1 MLSLFRFAY
10 VMAVGRAVSGW
21 RLELVLF
28 GGILLAVSLMASGV
42 IFSDLLANAALRDAL
57 ARAEPESVNL
67 VVRTFSSQDDPK
79 DIQGRARAFEERDS
93 FVDQNVVTPIRPYLK
108 EHSKYLETATFFFQ
122 GRPHLETDRDTRPRG
137 QIYHLTGLEERARVL
152 QGQWP
157 VAGGQSPALAA
168 DRKPVD
174 VAVDQLGAEL
184 LRMNVGDTMEVFPAT
199 IFDDAIPIRVRIA
212 AIFQQTDPDDEF
224 WYGLSYASSKKD
236 DRWTL
241 IPLYT
246 SEEALIT
253 GVLGAYPS
261 LYAETTWHL
270 FPDHE
275 KLRAEHIV
283 EIQGL
288 IAQIE
293 RAVSVGLKNS
303 SYSIRLDTLLRDFEE
318 ELLLA
323 RLPLLLMLFLV
334 VGILVYYLS
343 LVAGLIVRSRTVE
356 IAMLKSRGAT
366 VWQLGVL
373 GFGEGLLL
381 AIPAAVA
388 GPFLALGL
396 VELLGVIFFRF
407 SGTEGILTGIPV
419 DLSLPAFL
427 LGIAGGALAVL
438 VFTVSTLAA
447 SRRGNVEARQSGARP
462 PTSNLLHRYY
472 LDVALLAVIGLVW
485 WQLQSRGAFLVQS
498 LGSSELSIDY
508 TLLLGPVLGLLA
520 AGLIVLRLFP
530 WAAALLARIAEPVGP
545 PWVVHVIRHLS
556 RDPMTPAMLVVLV
569 MLATSLGIMGS
580 VFSTTLERGQR
591 ERAMYEAGAD
601 LRFQVSPG
609 SISDSL
615 AGRLEGLDGVDGLA
629 KAYRT
634 PAYLTTTGFSTSAT
648 LLAVDAES
656 IDGVAWFRNDFADGR
671 SVAELAGLLK
681 GTTTTEGAAPDTG
694 GIPIPADATALS
706 VWARPGGSAQ
716 FVSLWARLVDSRGQ
730 PVDALVGNLE
740 APRWERMVL
749 ELTPTGLVSER
760 QRRGAAMP
768 EFEPPFTLVSLLMRS
783 GLREN
788 DGGAIFLGEVEA
800 LTPQGNILLHDFES
814 TEGWKPVEDF
824 RRPGL
829 YSLEPSRS
837 AAEGRPNS
845 KSDVSGRFSWA
856 PGGVGQTGIRAGGPD
871 EPIPAIVNSEFLEI
885 SDADVGDTVVL
896 GMSTHALQLL
906 IVEEIDYF
914 PTLDPRDLP
923 FAVVDLSRLE
933 VATIHYS
940 PRLPRGPNE
949 LWLALSLPEG
959 DAPLDSEDVLL
970 TLREE
975 GASVRKALDAPSLVA
990 QRLDTPLVNAGWGAL
1005 LVLLFLAVSLASAS
1019 GLMLFSHLDA
1029 RERQT
1034 EFAMLTTLGISQGQ
1048 MQGVVWA
1055 GLFTMVIFGVGLG
1068 TLLGWL
1074 LGSSL
1079 LPLMEVAEE
1088 GTRVTPSLLLTAD
1101 WQRIL
1106 VSYAILSVVTG
1117 LCGLWLTWL
1126 TGKLQLHQVL
1136 RLGE

>member
-79 DIQGRARAFEERDS
+79 DVQGRAQAFHERES
-93 FVDQNVVTPIRPYLK
+93 FVEHNVVAPILPYLK
-108 EHSKYLETATFFFQ
+108 EHSRYLETATFFFQ

-137 QIYHLTGLEERARVL
+137 QVYYLTGLVERAQLL
-152 QGQWP
+152 QGEWP
-157 VAGGQSPALAA
+157 SGTGAPGQ
-168 DRKPVD
+168 PVD
-174 VAVDQLGAEL
+174 VAVDQLGAQL
-184 LRMNVGDTMEVFPAT
+184 LQMDVGETMEVFPAT
-199 IFDDAIPIRVRIA
+199 IFDEAVPIRVRIA
-212 AIFQQTDPDDEF
+212 GIFQQTDPEDEF

-246 SEEALIT
+246 AEEALIT
-253 GVLGAYPS
+253 RVLGSYPS

-323 RLPLLLMLFLV
+323 GLPLLLMLFLV
-334 VGILVYYLS
+334 TGILVYYLS

-366 VWQLGVL
+366 MWQLGVL
-373 GFGEGLLL
+373 GLGEGLLL
-381 AIPAAVA
+381 AIPAVVA

-396 VELLGVIFFRF
+396 VELLGVIFFQF

-427 LGIAGGALAVL
+427 MGIAGGALAVL

-530 WAAALLARIAEPVGP
+530 WAAALLARIAEPFGP

-609 SISDSL
+609 SVSAPL
-615 AGRLEGLDGVDGLA
+615 AGSLGVLDGVDGLA
-629 KAYRT
+629 EAYRT
-634 PAYLTTTGFSTSAT
+634 PAYLTTTGFSTSAA
-648 LLAVDAES
+648 LLAVDSDS
-656 IDGVAWFRNDFADGR
+656 IDDVAWFRDDFASGR
-671 SVAELAGLLK
+671 SIEELADLLK
-681 GTTTTEGAAPDTG
+681 GTTPTDSAAPPHSDAGG
-694 GIPIPADATALS
+694 GIPIPADATALA

-716 FVSLWARLVDSRGQ
+716 YVSLWARLVDSQGQ
-730 PVDALVGNLE
+730 AVDALVGNLE
-740 APRWERMVL
+740 AARWDRLVL
-749 ELTPTGLVSER
+749 ELSPAGLINEG
-760 QRRGAAMP
+760 QRRGAVLP
-768 EFEPPFTLVSLLMRS
+768 EFEPPFTLISLLVRS

-788 DGGAIFLGEVEA
+788 DGGAIFLGEVQA
-800 LTPQGNILLHDFES
+800 LTPEESILLHDFQ
-814 TEGWKPVEDF
+814 TTQGWAPVEDF

-829 YSLEPSRS
+829 YSLETSTS
-837 AAEGRPNS
+837 AAQGGF
-845 KSDVSGRFSWA
+845 DVSGRFSWA
-856 PGGVGQTGIRAGGPD
+856 PGGVGLTGIRAGGHD
-871 EPIPAIVNSEFLEI
+871 EPLPAIVNSEFLEI
-885 SDADVGDTVVL
+885 SDAEVGDTVIL

-906 IVEEIDYF
+906 IVQEIDYF

-923 FAVVDLSRLE
+923 FAVVDLSKFNA
-933 VATIHYS
+933 ATIDYS
-940 PRLPRGPNE
+940 PRLPRGANE
-949 LWLALSLPEG
+949 LWMSAG
-959 DAPLDSEDVLL
+959 DAPLNSEEILFM
-970 TLREE
+970 LREE
-975 GASVRKALDAPSLVA
+975 GVSVRKTLDASSMIT

-1055 GLFTMVIFGVGLG
+1055 GLFTMVTFGVGLG

-1106 VSYAILSVVTG
+1106 VSYAILLVVTG

>member
-57 ARAEPESVNL
+57 ARAEPQDVNL
-67 VVRTFSSQDDPK
+67 VVRTFSSQDDPP
-79 DIQGRARAFEERDS
+79 DVSGRARAFEERDL
-93 FVDQNVVTPIRPYLK
+93 FVEQSVIAPIEPYLK
-108 EHSKYLETATFFFQ
+108 ERSRYIETATFFFQ

-137 QIYHLTGLEERARVL
+137 QIYHLTGLAERARLL

-157 VAGGQSPALAA
+157 SGTGSPALRQAQ
-168 DRKPVD
+168 DSRQVQEPVN
-174 VAVDQLGAEL
+174 VAVDRLGAEL
-184 LRMNVGDTMEVFPAT
+184 LQMDVGEIMEVFPAT
-199 IFDDAIPIRVRIA
+199 IFDDAIPIQVRIA
-212 AIFQQTDPDDEF
+212 GIFQLNDPEDEF
-224 WYGLSYASSKKD
+224 WYGLSYASSRKD

-246 SEEALIT
+246 AEEPLIT
-253 GVLGAYPS
+253 EVLGSYPS

-275 KLRAEHIV
+275 RLRAERIV
-283 EIQGL
+283 DVQGL
-288 IAQIE
+288 IAGIE
-293 RAVSVGLKNS
+293 RGVSVGLKNS

-323 RLPLLLMLFLV
+323 RLPLLLILFLV

-343 LVAGLIVRSRTVE
+343 LVAGLIVRSRSIE

-373 GFGEGLLL
+373 GLGEGLLL
-381 AIPAAVA
+381 AIPAVVA
-388 GPFLALGL
+388 GPFLALGI

-419 DLSLPAFL
+419 ELSLPAFL
-427 LGIAGGALAVL
+427 MGIAGGALAVL
-438 VFTVSTLAA
+438 VFTVSTVAA

-530 WAAALLARIAEPVGP
+530 WAAAILARIAEPFGP

-591 ERAMYEAGAD
+591 ERAMYEVGAD

-609 SISDSL
+609 SVSGSQ
-615 AGRLEGLDGVDGLA
+615 AGILRGLGEVSGLA
-629 KAYRT
+629 ETYRT

-648 LLAVDAES
+648 LLAVDADT
-656 IDGVAWFRNDFADGR
+656 IDEVAWFRDDFAGGR
-671 SVAELAGLLK
+671 SIEDLAELLK
-681 GTTTTEGAAPDTG
+681 GRAASSSITQAAG
-694 GIPIPADATALS
+694 GIPIPADATHLV

-716 FVSLWARLVDSRGQ
+716 YVSLWARLTDSRGRAL
-730 PVDALVGNLE
+730 DALVGNIE
-740 APRWERMVL
+740 AARWERLEL
-749 ELTPTGLVSER
+749 ELTPEGLVSER
-760 QRRGAAMP
+760 QRRGAVVP
-768 EFEPPFTLVSLLMRS
+768 DYEPPFTLVSLLVRS

-788 DGGAIFLGEVEA
+788 DGGALFLGEVQA
-800 LTPQGNILLHDFES
+800 STPEGSIPLHDFQS
-814 TEGWKPVEDF
+814 TDGWKPVEDF

-837 AAEGRPNS
+837 ASEGRF
-845 KSDVSGRFSWA
+845 DVSGRFSWA
-856 PGGVGQTGIRAGGPD
+856 PGGVGLTGIRAGGPN
-871 EPIPAIVNSEFLEI
+871 EPIPAVVNSEFLEI
-885 SDADVGDTVVL
+885 SDAAMGDTVVL
-896 GMSTHALQLL
+896 GLSTHALQLL

-923 FAVVDLSRLE
+923 FAVVDLSRFE
-933 VATIHYS
+933 TATIHYS
-940 PRLPRGPNE
+940 PRLLRGPNE
-949 LWLALSLPEG
+949 LWIAAG
-959 DAPLDSEDVLL
+959 DAPLDGEDLL
-970 TLREE
+970 TVLRNE
-975 GASVRKALDAPSLVA
+975 GASVRKVLDAPSMIA

-1005 LVLLFLAVSLASAS
+1005 LVLLFLAISLASAS

-1088 GTRVTPSLLLTAD
+1088 GARVTPSLLLTAD

-1106 VSYAILSVVTG
+1106 VSYAILGVVTG